1 MSWIKPDIE
10 TLYDTIDAT
19 WAPFEIQ
26 TLNGWQIREGRGGG
40 KRVSAATQTESNAI
54 IEEAE
59 SAMTA
64 LGQQHIFMIRAGF
77 PTLEIQLARRQY
89 SIMDATLIMAC
100 ETSKIAAKHPVDV
113 SQDPSKTQA
122 EIWGAGGI
130 GQERLDV
137 MRRVRVPKTCISIQ
151 NKAAAFAAIH
161 QGICMVHCVE
171 VIESMRRQGLG
182 KQIMQAVAE
191 WAAQNKAHTVCILV
205 VAANHGAKTMYEKMG
220 LVEVGKYHYRIKR

>member
-1 MSWIKPDIE
+1 MSWTKPDIE
-10 TLYDTIDAT
+10 TLYDAIDAT
-19 WAPFEIQ
+19 WAPFEMREE
-26 TLNGWQIREGRGGG
+26 NGWIIREGRGGG
-40 KRVSAATQTESNAI
+40 KRVSAATQTEANAS
-54 IEEAE
+54 IENAE
-59 SAMTA
+59 RAMDA
-64 LGQQHIFMIRAGF
+64 LEQQRMFMIRAGF

-89 SIMDATLIMAC
+89 SILDATLIMAC
-100 ETSKIAAKHPVDV
+100 ETTKIAAKHPVDI

-122 EIWGAGGI
+122 EIWAAGGVNS
-130 GQERLDV
+130 ERLDV
-137 MRRVRVPKTCISIQ
+137 MRRVSVPKACLSIQ

-161 QGICMVHCVE
+161 DGVCMVHCVE